1 MHDLTITPPSAPELT
16 DEEPTT
22 GVTSAGPLA
31 EQGNA
36 PDQDA
41 EPDPNDSGEAP
52 VKAPRKRRFNAWKE
66 RKRAA
71 RAARRTPRLR
81 ATGRSWWAVAGVVV
95 LALLVLV
102 IVVVGLSVSL
112 GPLRD
117 TALAVHI
124 DPTAASLW
132 WIGVDGLVVV
142 AIIAA
147 VVLRHDPWA
156 RWYALGVVAF
166 FTAASGLLQY
176 LHGLGLT
183 GPDQASGADP
193 ELPHVVVALVA
204 ALVIGTIF
212 CATHL
217 LVYVLR
223 HLFPNAMGDQGGQP
237 AADAGQA
244 APEVTE
250 PHSSDSD
257 TGDGPADND
266 RPEPPLLDPETERE
280 VRKWFAAIAIHM
292 ILDAGG
298 KPVRSKI
305 ARSFEIADRQAG
317 YVIADVTADREE
329 AAERQAEQDAARAVD
344 VAMSGR
350 VGAVNGSG
358 GGA

>member
-1 MHDLTITPPSAPELT
+1 MTDLTIAAPAAPEPTDDELT
-16 DEEPTT
+16 DQPADTDPEGT
-22 GVTSAGPLA
+22 GQ
-31 EQGNA
+31 E
-36 PDQDA
+36 
-41 EPDPNDSGEAP
+41 P
-52 VKAPRKRRFNAWKE
+52 VKVPRERRVNAWRDR
-66 RKRAA
+66 RKAA
-71 RAARRTPRLR
+71 RAARRGPRPR
-81 ATGRSWWAVAGVVV
+81 TADRSRWAIAGVVA

-166 FTAASGLLQY
+166 FTAASGLLQF

-183 GPDQASGADP
+183 APDQAAGGDP
-193 ELPHVVVALVA
+193 TLPKAVVALVA

-223 HLFPNAMGDQGGQP
+223 HLFPNAMGDQPKHP
-237 AADAGQA
+237 AAGGEKTSEE
-244 APEVTE
+244 APEQRST
-250 PHSSDSD
+250 DSD
-257 TGDGPADND
+257 TEDGSADND
-266 RPEPPLLDPETERE
+266 RPEPPALDPETDRE
-280 VRKWFAAIAIHM
+280 VRKWFAACAVHL

-298 KPVRSKI
+298 KPTRAGI
-305 ARSFEIADRQAG
+305 ARSFGIADRQAG
-317 YVIADVTADREE
+317 YVIADVVADREE
-329 AAERQAEQDAARAVD
+329 AAERAAAHARD
-344 VAMSGR
+344 ESGR
-350 VGAVNGSG
+350 ELIASMNGSG
-358 GGA
+358 